1 MIVSSQ
7 AQLWICS
14 FSVSLQGLYMIRFH
28 SFYPWHSHG
37 DYMNLCNDKDLRMLP
52 WVQEFK
58 WVSPSLMYTWSYS
71 LLWPEAASS
80 ILRTANLT
88 CTPRPPSC
96 PTSRNLS
103 RTTSLWSTSTVLEYW
118 SGKTD
123 NIEILLSEISWFW
136 VLLQML
142 SNSEWYIVVLLYH
155 KLDLVHPVHLFIT
168 DYISI
173 KFNTTK
179 ITVLCMLTI

>member
-96 PTSRNLS
+96 PTSRNWS

-123 NIEILLSEISWFW
+123 NIEILCCQKSADSEYYYKCWATLNDILFRFSASCT
-136 VLLQML
+136 LT
-142 SNSEWYIVVLLYH
+142 YHRLYFYQ
-155 KLDLVHPVHLFIT
+155 V
-168 DYISI
+168 
-173 KFNTTK
+173 
-179 ITVLCMLTI
+179 